1 MKRIGLTGGIA
12 TGKSTVAKFFSELG
26 FFVIDADE
34 LAKKVV
40 EKGTYGWKKV
50 VETFGKEVLFPDG
63 SINRRKLASIVFSNH
78 NAKRRLE
85 EIIHPLV
92 KKEIEKII
100 KAFERG
106 HPCDPVIIEVPLLY
120 ETEMHK
126 KMDKTIVVYAPKNL
140 QIERM
145 MKRDKITYKEAEM
158 RLKSQMDIEEKRR
171 LADFVID
178 NSHSL
183 EYTREQVKKLAEEL
197 KRL

>member
-1 MKRIGLTGGIA
+1 
-12 TGKSTVAKFFSELG
+12 
-26 FFVIDADE
+26 
-34 LAKKVV
+34 
-40 EKGTYGWKKV
+40 
-50 VETFGKEVLFPDG
+50 
-63 SINRRKLASIVFSNH
+63 VFSNH

-100 KAFERG
+100 KAFERE